1 MKPIVISGHMTVII
15 FSCFPCS
22 VCIMH
27 CVIDGPRICSS
38 LAKEIYGH
46 KVQGTWTSVIF
57 EGGGEML
64 DVYTSTREHYT
75 YIQPLGGHSACIVL
89 KSYVINAMYKR
100 DWTLPS

>member
-57 EGGGEML
+57 EGGVKCWMFTLVQENIILIYNHWGAIL
-64 DVYTSTREHYT
+64 H
-75 YIQPLGGHSACIVL
+75 VL
-89 KSYVINAMYKR
+89 YSKVM
-100 DWTLPS
+100 